1 MIAHSYG
8 SYVALKLAE
17 KLEAEGKYGVIT
29 FLDGAPTLIRALA
42 SDHYKNSND
51 EASIQ
56 NSVIIYIF
64 SNVFGTVDDNF
75 VNKVSSL
82 GTWNEKVDLILEFTN
97 MQKQYGKEYLR
108 SILNALVN
116 RVKIIMTT
124 DVKISSLKSTLAT
137 LVRPT
142 IASVKN
148 ISENYDLDVNFK
160 EKVDVMYL
168 EGNHFSLLENPL
180 LLETLNNVHSTL
192 EIQR

>member
-29 FLDGAPTLIRALA
+29 FLDGAPSLIRALA

-56 NSVIIYIF
+56 NSVINYIF
-64 SNVFGTVDDNF
+64 SIAFGTVDDNF
-75 VNKVSSL
+75 VTKVSSL
-82 GTWNEKVDLILEFTN
+82 ETWNEKVDLILEFTN

-108 SILNALVN
+108 SIVNALVN

-124 DVKISSLKSTLAT
+124 DVKVSSLKSTLAT

-160 EKVDVMYL
+160 EKVDVLYL